1 MEDSRIVALYWARNE
16 DAITE
21 TDRKYGGYCR
31 AIAMNILSDHG
42 DAEECVNDTWLQTW
56 NAIPPHRP
64 TILSAFLGTIT
75 RRLSLDHRRRNT
87 RKKRGGGQVPL
98 ALEELSQC
106 VPDSGGPDS
115 GGPEEAVQLAELTH
129 TLEDFLKGLSGRD
142 RDLFLC
148 RYWYLASIREIAQ
161 AFRLP
166 ESRVKVILFRTRNK
180 LKAHLEQAG
189 FL

>member
-1 MEDSRIVALYWARNE
+1 MEDSRIVALYFERNE

-42 DAEECVNDTWLQTW
+42 DAEECVNDTWLQTR

-64 TILSAFLGTIT
+64 TVLSAFLGTIT
-75 RRLSLDHRRRNT
+75 RRLSLDRWRKNT

-106 VPDSGGPDS
+106 VPAS

-129 TLEDFLKGLSGRD
+129 TLEDFLKGLSSRD

-166 ESRVKVILFRTRNK
+166 ESRVKVILFRIRNK
-180 LKAHLEQAG
+180 LKIYLEQEG

>member
-1 MEDSRIVALYWARNE
+1 MEDETILDLYFARE
-16 DAITE
+16 ERAIAE
-21 TDRKYGGYCR
+21 TGKKYGGYCR
-31 AIAMNILSDHG
+31 AIAMNILSDNG

-75 RRLSLDHRRRNT
+75 RRLSLDRWRRNT

-106 VPDSGGPDS
+106 VPDSGE
-115 GGPEEAVQLAELTH
+115 PEEAAQLAELTH
-129 TLEDFLKGLSGRD
+129 ALEDFLKELSSRD

-180 LKAHLEQAG
+180 LKIYLEQEG

>member
-1 MEDSRIVALYWARNE
+1 MEDSRIVALYFERNE

-64 TILSAFLGTIT
+64 TVLSAFLETIT
-75 RRLSLDHRRRNT
+75 RRLSLDRWRKNT

-106 VPDSGGPDS
+106 VPASA
-115 GGPEEAVQLAELTH
+115 GPEEAVQLAELTH
-129 TLEDFLKGLSGRD
+129 TLEDFLKRLSSRD

-180 LKAHLEQAG
+180 LKIYLEQEG

>member
-16 DAITE
+16 EAIAE

-31 AIAMNILSDHG
+31 TIAMNILSDFG
-42 DAEECVNDTWLQTW
+42 DAEECVNDTWLQAW
-56 NAIPPHRP
+56 NAIPPHPP
-64 TILSAFLGTIT
+64 TVLSAFLGAIT
-75 RRLSLDHRRRNT
+75 RRLSLDRWRRNT

-106 VPDSGGPDS
+106 VSASDE
-115 GGPEEAVQLAELTH
+115 PEEAAQLAELTR
-129 TLEDFLKGLSGRD
+129 TLEAFLKGLSSRD

-180 LKAHLEQAG
+180 LKDHLEQEG

>member
-1 MEDSRIVALYWARNE
+1 MRERHLAPDLERHSAPPACCPLR
-16 DAITE
+16 
-21 TDRKYGGYCR
+21 
-31 AIAMNILSDHG
+31 LSG
-42 DAEECVNDTWLQTW
+42 A
-56 NAIPPHRP
+56 
-64 TILSAFLGTIT
+64 IT
-75 RRLSLDHRRRNT
+75 RRLSLDRWRRNT

-106 VPDSGGPDS
+106 IPAS
-115 GGPEEAVQLAELTH
+115 GGPEEAARLSELTH
-129 TLEDFLKGLSGRD
+129 ALEVFLKGLSSRD

-180 LKAHLEQAG
+180 LKIYLEQEE